1 MTSTARNS
9 SLIVH
14 EFGEA
19 ASEHVARLWRLWG
32 GQPLEADEV
41 KELATC
47 ICEGLFHKL
56 CASARFDLVEPRL
69 ADQPQPRQAGHLRCS

>member
-1 MTSTARNS
+1 MTSTARRS

-19 ASEHVARLWRLWG
+19 ASEHVAWLWRLWG

-41 KELATC
+41 EELATC
-47 ICEGLFHKL
+47 ICDGLFHKL
-56 CASARFDLVEPRL
+56 CANASCDLVEPRL
-69 ADQPQPRQAGHLRCS
+69 ADQPQPRQAAYLRCY